1 MSQDRRKH
9 NDCQKS
15 RKEGGNEN
23 TIEKSRRAVGVINA
37 VKMWYQR
44 HDANANNS
52 SRSQWKLHNP
62 IGLSVSRHG
71 WSASRDSQWG
81 SKKLKADHTKASAI
95 LFFSGGAF

>member
-1 MSQDRRKH
+1 MTVTRVVRKVETKIPLKRE
-9 NDCQKS
+9 D
-15 RKEGGNEN
+15 G
-23 TIEKSRRAVGVINA
+23 AVGVINA

-52 SRSQWKLHNP
+52 SRPQWKLHNP

-71 WSASRDSQWG
+71 WSTSPNSQWG

-95 LFFSGGAF
+95 FFFGRCILGYDRSNW